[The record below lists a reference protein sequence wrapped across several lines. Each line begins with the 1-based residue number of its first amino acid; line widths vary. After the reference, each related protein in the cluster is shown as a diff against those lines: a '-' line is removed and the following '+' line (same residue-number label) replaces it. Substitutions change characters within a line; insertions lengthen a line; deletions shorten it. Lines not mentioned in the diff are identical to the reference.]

1 MLDFL
6 LAVVNKRTKH
16 EKNKAMIMS
25 ATLQEDGSLTNVR
38 EVDQA
43 IFDRC
48 PFTIFLPEHYD
59 TTDGT
64 PCLCYNSEYRKM
76 MVKAWG
82 YTKKAFK
89 EAGIL

>member
-1 MLDFL
+1 MTVFG
-6 LAVVNKRTKH
+6 T
-16 EKNKAMIMS
+16 I
-25 ATLQEDGSLTNVR
+25 QEDGNLTNVR

-43 IFDRC
+43 IFAKC

-64 PCLCYNSEYRKM
+64 PCLCYDGEYRKM

-82 YTKKAFK
+82 YTKKDFK
-89 EAGIL
+89 KAGIL